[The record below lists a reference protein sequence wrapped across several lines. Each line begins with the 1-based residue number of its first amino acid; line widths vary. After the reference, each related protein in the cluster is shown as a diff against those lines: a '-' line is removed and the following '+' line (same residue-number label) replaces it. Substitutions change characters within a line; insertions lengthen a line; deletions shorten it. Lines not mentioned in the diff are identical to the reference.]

1 MRGHKAPRGVQDGWG
16 QCKREAGTGDDART
30 IVRLDISAQQQ
41 IGKTTTV
48 LGTRCFSGLTG
59 SHGFTRFFGRD
70 PSQGA

>member
-1 MRGHKAPRGVQDGWG
+1 MRELRLGSASAG
-16 QCKREAGTGDDART
+16 QRH
-30 IVRLDISAQQQ
+30 

-70 PSQGA
+70 PSQGT

>member
-1 MRGHKAPRGVQDGWG
+1 VQDGWG

-30 IVRLDISAQQQ
+30 TVRLDISGQQQ

>member
-1 MRGHKAPRGVQDGWG
+1 MVGA
-16 QCKREAGTGDDART
+16 
-30 IVRLDISAQQQ
+30 SASASQERAMTRKPSSGSTSAASSKSE
-41 IGKTTTV
+41 IGTTV